1 MPARRIASLVPSQ
14 TELLFDLGLDNE
26 VVGITKFCVH
36 PEPWK
41 QTKTIV
47 GGTKNVNVQVVE
59 SLKPD
64 LIIANREENT
74 KEDIEKLSKHRVY
87 VSDVKTINDAYDM
100 MNAVADM
107 TGVSAKDLIDRIKSS
122 FAALPSLEI
131 KRALY
136 LIWRNPWMAA
146 GADTFINHTMTLC
159 GFENIIEDN
168 RYPSISGELIRQLDP
183 EVVLLSSEP
192 YPFKDQHVD
201 EVKKL
206 FPKAKVMLVDGE
218 MFSWYGSRM
227 ALMAEYFL
235 SLRSTALL

>member
-1 MPARRIASLVPSQ
+1 MPARRIVSLVPSQ

-87 VSDVKTINDAYDM
+87 VSDVKAINDAYDM

-107 TGVSAKDLIDRIKSS
+107 TGASAKDLIDRIKSS
-122 FAALPSLEI
+122 FAALPSFEI

-136 LIWRNPWMAA
+136 LIWKKPWMAA

-168 RYPSISGELIRQLDP
+168 RYPSISGELIQQLDP

-227 ALMAEYFL
+227 VLMAEYFL